1 MYISKTGNIKRAT
14 CNQNA
19 IFAHKKPELQGKKS
33 RFFNQ
38 NVKNIEKCDKI
49 TEKC

>member
-1 MYISKTGNIKRAT
+1 MQKNTKRVV
-14 CNQNA
+14 CNQNE
-19 IFAHKKPELQGKKS
+19 IFDLKNPGWQEKKS